1 MTAMTESWIMY
12 AGMAVWAVICLYA
25 AFLSARQRAL
35 SKKISLLEELG
46 NDKTM

>member
-1 MTAMTESWIMY
+1 MTESWIMY
-12 AGMAVWAVICLYA
+12 AGMVVWAGIGLYA
-25 AFLSARQRAL
+25 AFLAARQRAL

>member
-1 MTAMTESWIMY
+1 MTEFWIMY
-12 AGMAVWAVICLYA
+12 AGMAVWAGIGFYC
-25 AFLSARQRAL
+25 AFLAARQRAL